1 MDFQD
6 GVSVSPSDR
15 SNGVCVL
22 PYPDIPQRWAEYF
35 RFAHEFDGYA
45 AYPDDLGELANGAIK
60 DWNLNQTL
68 SDKLVLLRSCL
79 FYEARRSRFVEGYP
93 SEEDM
98 GYLDALVE
106 KINTNINE
114 RFGVMKEITIH
125 NPTTGKLETLGQKE
139 FNRYMT
145 MTNGAVLEWIV
156 GEKVPSQT
164 DSGQNS
170 I

>member
-1 MDFQD
+1 
-6 GVSVSPSDR
+6 
-15 SNGVCVL
+15 
-22 PYPDIPQRWAEYF
+22 
-35 RFAHEFDGYA
+35 
-45 AYPDDLGELANGAIK
+45 
-60 DWNLNQTL
+60 
-68 SDKLVLLRSCL
+68 
-79 FYEARRSRFVEGYP
+79 
-93 SEEDM
+93 M

-114 RFGVMKEITIH
+114 GFGVMKEITIH

>member
-1 MDFQD
+1 
-6 GVSVSPSDR
+6 
-15 SNGVCVL
+15 
-22 PYPDIPQRWAEYF
+22 
-35 RFAHEFDGYA
+35 
-45 AYPDDLGELANGAIK
+45 
-60 DWNLNQTL
+60 
-68 SDKLVLLRSCL
+68 
-79 FYEARRSRFVEGYP
+79 
-93 SEEDM
+93 
-98 GYLDALVE
+98 
-106 KINTNINE
+106 
-114 RFGVMKEITIH
+114 MKEITIH